1 MDTFIYV
8 YVTIIS
14 QLHAQ
19 INNRLSMKCGTWFD
33 CLSEPYRCQYTR
45 LKVCND
51 VLYRVDRTTFEREDV
66 DDLIVIS

>member
-1 MDTFIYV
+1 M
-8 YVTIIS
+8 TIIS

-51 VLYRVDRTTFEREDV
+51 VFVNVTMLRYRVDRTTFEREDV